1 MELVIP
7 QVNWAVMAPMLVV
20 AVSALSV
27 LVVDLFLPKERRGL
41 LAGISLLGLAFAFM
55 VSVRLWG
62 REEQAFKG
70 MVALDP
76 LALFFDLV
84 FLLVAA
90 LTILISPEYLKR
102 EEAHYGEYYVL
113 ILFATLG
120 MMLMA
125 SGLDLIVIFLG
136 LETLSLSLFIL
147 SGFLRGRLSSNESAL
162 KYLLLG
168 AFATSFFL
176 YGIALLYGSTGTTN
190 LPRIGKLLQGVLT
203 GTDPLLFLSMG
214 LLMVGLGFKIATVPF
229 HAWIPDVYEGAPT
242 SVTAFMIAGTKAATF
257 AAFLR
262 IFPYALS
269 SLQADWTRILAA
281 LAVLTMTVGNVMAIA
296 QQNVKR
302 MLAYSSIAHAGYLM
316 VALVAAGEPSIGEL
330 AAPSL
335 LFYLVVYAFMNLGA
349 FGVIIALGKKGE
361 MNLTFDDYAGLG
373 FRHPALALA
382 MAVFM
387 FSLAGLPPTAGFI
400 GKFYLFTAAVQAGY
414 VGLAIIGV
422 LNGVLSVYFY
432 LRLVVAMYMSLGE
445 VEPTQ
450 LTLSPALAAAI
461 TLSAVMTLYL
471 GLFPGWLFDRA
482 STAVLA
488 FVG

>member
-7 QVNWAVMAPMLVV
+7 QVNWAAMAPMLVV
-20 AVSALSV
+20 VTSALSV
-27 LVVDLFLPKERRGL
+27 LVADLFLPRERKGL
-41 LAGISLLGLAFAFM
+41 LAGLSFLGLAVAFF
-55 VSVRLWG
+55 VSIKLWG

-70 MVALDP
+70 MVVLDS

-90 LTILISPEYLKR
+90 LTILISTDYLKR
-102 EEAHYGEYYVL
+102 EEAHEGEYYAL
-113 ILFATLG
+113 LLFATGG

-125 SGLDLIVIFLG
+125 AGLDLIVIFLG

-168 AFATSFFL
+168 AFATTFFL
-176 YGIALLYGSTGTTN
+176 YGVALLYGSTGTTN
-190 LPRIGKLLQGVLT
+190 LLRISQLLQGVLT
-203 GTDPLLFLSMG
+203 ETTPLLFIGMG

-262 IFPYALS
+262 IFPYALTG
-269 SLQADWTRILAA
+269 LQTEWTRILAT
-281 LAVLTMTVGNVMAIA
+281 LAVLTMTVGNVMAIT

-316 VALVAAGEPSIGEL
+316 IALVAAGERSIGGL
-330 AAPSL
+330 AASSL

-361 MNLTFDDYAGLG
+361 ANLTFGDYAGLG
-373 FRHPALALA
+373 FRHPALALS
-382 MAVFM
+382 MAIFM

-400 GKFYLFTAAVQAGY
+400 GKFYLFTAAVQTGY

-432 LRLVVAMYMSLGE
+432 LRLVVSMYMGPGGE
-445 VEPTQ
+445 EPAS
-450 LTLSPALAAAI
+450 LTLSPALVTAV

-471 GLFPGWLFDRA
+471 GLLPGRLFELARI
-482 STAVLA
+482 AVLT
-488 FVG
+488 FLR

>member
-7 QVNWAVMAPMLVV
+7 EVNWAVMAPILVV
-20 AVSALSV
+20 VISALGV
-27 LVVDLFLPKERRGL
+27 LVLDLFLPKERRGL
-41 LAGISLLGLAFAFM
+41 LAGMSLVGLAVAFI
-55 VSVRLWG
+55 VSERLRG

-70 MVALDP
+70 MVTLDSMT
-76 LALFFDLV
+76 LFFDLI

-90 LTILISPEYLKR
+90 LTILISTEYLKR
-102 EEAHYGEYYVL
+102 EEAHYGEYYAL
-113 ILFATLG
+113 ILFATSG

-125 SGLDLIVIFLG
+125 AGLDLIVIFLG

-168 AFATSFFL
+168 AFATGFFL
-176 YGIALLYGSTGTTN
+176 YGVALLYGATGTTN
-190 LPRIGKLLQGVLT
+190 LLRISQLLQGVLT
-203 GTDPLLFLSMG
+203 EIDPLLFIGMG

-229 HAWIPDVYEGAPT
+229 HAWIPDVYEGTPT

-257 AAFLR
+257 AALLR

-269 SLQADWTRILAA
+269 TLQADWTRILAT

-316 VALVAAGEPSIGEL
+316 VALVAAGERSMGGL
-330 AAPSL
+330 AAESI
-335 LFYLVVYAFMNLGA
+335 LFYLVVYALMNLGT
-349 FGVIIALGKKGE
+349 FGIMIALGKKGE
-361 MNLTFDDYAGLG
+361 PNLTFNDYAGLG
-373 FRHPALALA
+373 FQHPVLALS
-382 MAVFM
+382 MTIFM
-387 FSLAGLPPTAGFI
+387 FSLAGFPPTAGFI

-422 LNGVLSVYFY
+422 LNSVLSVYFY
-432 LRLVVAMYMSLGE
+432 LRLIVSMYMGPG
-445 VEPTQ
+445 VEEPAP
-450 LTLSPALAAAI
+450 LTISPAMAAAI
-461 TLSAVMTLYL
+461 TLSVVMTLHL
-471 GLFPGWLFDRA
+471 GLFPGGLFDMA
-482 STAVLA
+482 HTAAITLQR
-488 FVG
+488 